1 MIDATKL
8 GLKRFALSLLLS
20 PVLSLIM
27 MSASHASAF
36 LPTGVVVSVSID
48 QQSLSIDDQVWATVQ
63 YTNVSNSQVA
73 LLKRET
79 ALGGGMT
86 EDLFSIT
93 YEGVE
98 LRYTGIHVK
107 RLAPIASDYVYL
119 APGQSA
125 SEKIDLLRS
134 YPINYKGDYSISLRD
149 SGEHSDGSTLTK
161 ASAALT
167 INLDQDRLVRVFKRT
182 PRFQNCSAG
191 QQSEIDAAL
200 TSAERIANES
210 SLALQNT
217 PVSLRPSSA
226 RYTEWFGAY
235 SAARYTQ
242 VQQGMS
248 RIASATT
255 NQTIGFN
262 CDCSNQPGVDP
273 SRTFAFVFPSDAYN
287 MTLCDVFF
295 LVPREG
301 TDSKSGTIVHEISHF
316 NIVAATD
323 DFGSALDQQGSRN
336 LANSSPSSAIRNANA
351 FEYFAENTPF
361 LAVPTQAQTIKD
373 LAVSGVSVVD
383 GKLFTSRVGT
393 ISGQVVNLGGSSSTA
408 TVVSLRLAGQP
419 TSSPIAQA
427 SIPTISSGAN
437 VSFELSFTAPSSEG
451 QVSYQVCLSA
461 IAGETNLN
469 NNCVTIAGIEVRG
482 NVVIAPIIPL
492 LLGD

>member
-1 MIDATKL
+1 MIESRKY
-8 GLKRFALSLLLS
+8 GLKRLSMSLFLCLAF
-20 PVLSLIM
+20 SLIM
-27 MSASHASAF
+27 TDISHASAS
-36 LPTGVVVSVSID
+36 LPAGVEVSISID
-48 QQSLSIDDQVWATVQ
+48 QQSLSVDDQIWATVR

-86 EDLFSIT
+86 EDLVSII

-98 LRYTGIHVK
+98 LKYTGMHVK
-107 RLAPIASDYVYL
+107 RLAPIATDYVYL
-119 APGQSA
+119 EPGQSA

-134 YPINYKGDYSISLRD
+134 YPINYKGDYSITLRD
-149 SGEHSDGSTLTK
+149 SGEHSDSSAHAK
-161 ASAALT
+161 ASAAIT
-167 INLDQDRLVRVFKRT
+167 INLDEDRLVRVFKRT

-200 TSAERIANES
+200 TSAERIANEAS
-210 SLALQNT
+210 FALQNT
-217 PVSLRPSSA
+217 PVALRPNSA
-226 RYTEWFGAY
+226 RYTEWFGAF
-235 SAARYTQ
+235 SAARYAQ
-242 VQQGMS
+242 VQLGMS

-273 SRTFAFVFPSDAYN
+273 SRTFAFVFPSDAFN

-323 DFGSALDQQGSRN
+323 DFSSALDQRGSRN
-336 LANSSPSSAIRNANA
+336 LANSSPASAIRNANA

-361 LAVPTQAQTIKD
+361 LSVPTVTQTVRD
-373 LAVSGVSVVD
+373 LALSGVSLVG
-383 GKLFTSRVGT
+383 GKLFTSRVAT
-393 ISGQVVNLGGSSSTA
+393 ISGQVVNLGGSNSPA
-408 TVVSLRLAGQP
+408 TIVSLRFAGQP
-419 TSSPIAQA
+419 TSIAQT
-427 SIPTISSGAN
+427 SIPAISSGASR
-437 VSFELSFTAPSSEG
+437 SFELSFTAPASEG
-451 QVSYQVCLSA
+451 QVSYQVCVSS

-469 NNCVTIAGIEVRG
+469 NNCVTIAGIEVLG